1 MQKLRQVS
9 SKSSQ
14 VDFLSRNGKS
24 IVSFPAEASDFADV
38 AEDLVL
44 LSSIDLDL
52 QRVRLQ
58 SKIAVP
64 RPTMWDKGLCCSSG
78 LPSLLQASSHPLI
91 GG

>member
-38 AEDLVL
+38 AEDLDLLCLICKGEIPIHDSSPKAHYVGQGIVL
-44 LSSIDLDL
+44 FFGAPFTS
-52 QRVRLQ
+52 
-58 SKIAVP
+58 A
-64 RPTMWDKGLCCSSG
+64 C
-78 LPSLLQASSHPLI
+78 
-91 GG
+91 